1 MATPAMMT
9 AALASAQ
16 VGRSGIGS
24 GVVNSAR
31 QIGGALGVALFGSL
45 ISASATF
52 VIGFRQIV
60 VLAAAALLA
69 AGAACLLSIPPQS
82 GAERK

>member
-1 MATPAMMT
+1 MMT
-9 AALASAQ
+9 AALASAH

-45 ISASATF
+45 TGASEDF
-52 VIGFRQIV
+52 LVGFRQAL
-60 VLAAAALLA
+60 VLAAALLA
-69 AGAACLLSIPPQS
+69 AGAAAFITVP
-82 GAERK
+82 ERTRRARL